1 MGCETTSN
9 VSTKSLVPTREILLV
24 DDDAGLLEV
33 LPQTIEYHLAQV
45 RVTAC
50 DSAEAALRH
59 IHSGHYD
66 LVITDL
72 NMPGMKGLEFAVAS
86 KPSAPRQPFSS
97 LPPMV
102 TRRCSGKPYGQGLM
116 VLSESPLIEIK
127 LRSPRRSPPTFFT
140 PSIDPALQQSR
151 NETPMH
157 VTTILTQ
164 WLRRS

>member
-33 LPQTIEYHLAQV
+33 FPQTIEYHLAQV

-72 NMPGMKGLEFAVAS
+72 NMPGMKGLEF
-86 KPSAPRQPFSS
+86 
-97 LPPMV
+97 
-102 TRRCSGKPYGQGLM
+102 TRRVKALCPETAVLIITAHGDEEVQREAVRAGADGFIRKPFDRNQ
-116 VLSESPLIEIK
+116 VTVSVEE
-127 LRSPRRSPPTFFT
+127 
-140 PSIDPALQQSR
+140 ALQRSSR
-151 NETPMH
+151 P
-157 VTTILTQ
+157 
-164 WLRRS
+164 R

>member
-59 IHSGHYD
+59 IHSGQYD
-66 LVITDL
+66 LIITDL
-72 NMPGMKGLEFAVAS
+72 NMPGMKGLEFTRHVKALCPDTAVLIITAHGDGDVQREAERAGADGFIR
-86 KPSAPRQPFSS
+86 KPFDRNQ
-97 LPPMV
+97 V
-102 TRRCSGKPYGQGLM
+102 TVAVEQ
-116 VLSESPLIEIK
+116 
-127 LRSPRRSPPTFFT
+127 
-140 PSIDPALQQSR
+140 ALQRSSR
-151 NETPMH
+151 H
-157 VTTILTQ
+157 Q
-164 WLRRS
+164 